1 MKKWTCSILS
11 FVLLTLSAFSPAG
24 SSDFKGDILSY
35 AVSFFL
41 GIKAEEE
48 SKEIYID
55 LAPKNISQSMQIEID
70 NINAQ
75 ILREE
80 FKVQKANTV
89 LLYHT
94 HTDESFL
101 KGDQDYVETSVGRT
115 KDQNYSI
122 VKVGDTFKTSMQ
134 NFGFTVIHDTTD
146 NVRNGFYNAYDTS
159 YETIKQYIGK
169 VDIYV
174 DMHRDAYSGKEP
186 NFVESGEK
194 EYAYIAFVVAN
205 GENYTY
211 KPNWQENYK
220 LAKLLTDKLNELCPG
235 VAKDIIFK
243 DKRFNQHVSDACLL
257 IEMGN
262 EKNTLGQVQ
271 ASAELVAEAFSQVLN

>member
-11 FVLLTLSAFSPAG
+11 FVLLTLSAFSPTEF
-24 SSDFKGDILSY
+24 SFKSDVLYSAF
-35 AVSFFL
+35 SFFL
-41 GIKAEEE
+41 GIEAEKT

-55 LAPKNISQSMQIEID
+55 LAPESISQSMQIEID

-75 ILREE
+75 LLRED
-80 FKVQKANTV
+80 FKVQKANTI

-94 HTDESFL
+94 HTDEAFL
-101 KGDQDYVETSVGRT
+101 KGDQDYVETSLGRT

-122 VKVGDTFKTSMQ
+122 VKVGDIFKTSLQ
-134 NFGFTVIHDTTD
+134 NFGFTVIHDKTD

-169 VDIYV
+169 VDVYV

-186 NFVESGEK
+186 NFITNEGK

-220 LAKLLTDKLNELCPG
+220 IAKLLNDKLNELCPG
-235 VAKDIIFK
+235 ISKGIIFK
-243 DKRFNQHVSDACLL
+243 DKRFNQHVSDSCLL

-262 EKNTLGQVQ
+262 EKNTLGQVE
-271 ASAELVAEAFSQVLN
+271 ASAELVAQAFSQALS

>member
-11 FVLLTLSAFSPAG
+11 FILLTISALSPTSE
-24 SSDFKGDILSY
+24 SSFKDDIISK

-41 GIKAEEE
+41 GIDSRKA

-55 LAPKNISQSMQIEID
+55 LVPEEIPQNMQIEID
-70 NINAQ
+70 NINVS
-75 ILREE
+75 ILKED
-80 FKVQKANTV
+80 FKVKKINTV
-89 LLYHT
+89 LIYHT
-94 HTDESFL
+94 HTDEAFL

-115 KDQNYSI
+115 KDQDYSI
-122 VKVGDTFKTSMQ
+122 VKVGDKLKTDLQ
-134 NFGFTVIHDTTD
+134 NFGFNVVHDKTD
-146 NVRNGFYNAYDTS
+146 NVENGFYNAYDTS
-159 YETIKQYIGK
+159 YNTIKNYFGK

-174 DMHRDAYSGKEP
+174 DMHRDAYGGKEP
-186 NFVESGEK
+186 NFIENNGK

-220 LAKLLTDKLNELCPG
+220 IAKLLTDKLNELCPG
-235 VAKDIIFK
+235 VAKKIIFK

-262 EKNTLGQVQ
+262 EKNNLQQVQ
-271 ASAELVAEAFSQVLN
+271 ASAELVAQAFSQVFN